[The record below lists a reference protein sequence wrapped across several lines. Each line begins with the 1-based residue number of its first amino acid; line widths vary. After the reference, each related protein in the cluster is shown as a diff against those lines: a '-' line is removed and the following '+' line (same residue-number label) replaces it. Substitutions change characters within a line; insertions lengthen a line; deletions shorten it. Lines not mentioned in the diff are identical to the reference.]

1 MMWGRV
7 CRICGLFSAIG
18 FCLLVLN
25 SFGCNYEMTLQSDE
39 ARYYGVCHGGKV
51 TFLEQDAQRI
61 AWRVSGFQLPV
72 GQQVFLWITNREP
85 LHDQAD
91 TDSRLEAFNQTQ
103 RNRFVLVNFAWQMLT
118 PEKIAVFQHSPHPE
132 ISVGELHGWMDLTH
146 RFWPARPLDSPPP
159 HVNPVAAQVN

>member
-61 AWRVSGFQLPV
+61 AWRLAQCHMDCGKFFGNNTANVRNGSWFLFVHNVFKNTPKNKSIGDKSGARAGHSIGPRRPIHLP
-72 GQQVFLWITNREP
+72 
-85 LHDQAD
+85 
-91 TDSRLEAFNQTQ
+91 
-103 RNRFVLVNFAWQMLT
+103 
-118 PEKIAVFQHSPHPE
+118 
-132 ISVGELHGWMDLTH
+132 
-146 RFWPARPLDSPPP
+146 
-159 HVNPVAAQVN
+159 